1 MSSFNY
7 TESSFKYPRLIAI
20 LIGSI
25 DNLESEQWHLNLHI
39 NILRQ
44 LSPGMMDLTPGVW
57 RSSLYHI
64 HLSSD
69 VIVPMI
75 GKLLDNNLRIL
86 PREDR
91 GLETY

>member
-25 DNLESEQWHLNLHI
+25 DNLESGQWHLNLHI
-39 NILRQ
+39 NILPQ
-44 LSPGMMDLTPGVW
+44 LSPGMMDLT
-57 RSSLYHI
+57 SSLYHI